1 MPLPTGDMQWPPTDP
16 TVQTAYADW
25 DAWYSA
31 DPDRLMDRYA
41 NRGVRELPEMRP
53 VQQRDGIWGRLA
65 RWFHGQ
71 PIPVGEKRT
80 SLHVPLAAD
89 IARTSSELL
98 FSEPPKLI
106 APEGAT
112 GTQAALDALVEGGLH
127 PTLLEGGEICGALGG
142 VYPRIVW
149 DTAIADRPWID
160 MVAADRAVPE
170 FAYGRLKAVMFWTVL
185 EKDGKTVIRHLER
198 HERGAI
204 LHGLY
209 AGTPTQL
216 GKALPLSARPE
227 TADLMPIVETGIKQ
241 LTAAYV
247 PNVRPARAWR
257 HRPKAAGLGQSDFA
271 GIEPIL
277 DALDEVYS
285 SWMRDIRNGKG
296 RVIVPESMLTSNG
309 PGQGVSF
316 ETERQIFTPL
326 NMLARPGDSNKLD
339 IVQFQIRVV
348 EHRET
353 AHELMEIAVRQA
365 GYSGASFGLDGDGQ
379 AVTAT
384 EVKARQTRSL
394 TTRARKALYWTPQ
407 TASITF
413 AWLQL
418 CASMFGVRGLDLS
431 EPPTVEFPDGIT
443 ESQGEIA
450 SALQL
455 FTAAD
460 AMSTEVKVRAI
471 HPEWDDKQVAAEVA
485 AIHSER
491 SLGPLADPAALGAG
505 GHGLTPPGEP
515 DGDEPPTD

>member
-1 MPLPTGDMQWPPTDP
+1 MQWPPTDI
-16 TVQTAYADW
+16 TVQTSYADW

-31 DPDRLMDRYA
+31 DPDRLADRYA

-65 RWFHGQ
+65 RWFWGA

-89 IARTSSELL
+89 ICRTSSELL

-106 APEGAT
+106 APNGGNNAT
-112 GTQAALDALVEGGLH
+112 QDALDALVEDGLH
-127 PTLLEGGEICGALGG
+127 PALLEGGEIAAALGG

-149 DTAIADRPWID
+149 DTAVSDRPWID

-170 FAYGRLKAVMFWTVL
+170 FAYGRLKAVTFWTVL
-185 EKDGKTVIRHLER
+185 EKDGKSVLRHLER
-198 HERGAI
+198 HEQGHI

-216 GKALPLSARPE
+216 GKALPLTGRPE
-227 TADLMPIVETGIKQ
+227 TAGLEPDVPTGIDL

-257 HRPKAAGLGQSDFA
+257 NRPGAAGLGQSDLA

-277 DALDEVYS
+277 DALDETYS
-285 SWMRDIRNGKG
+285 SWMRDVRNGKG

-316 ETERQIFTPL
+316 DSERAIFTPL
-326 NMLARPGDSNKLD
+326 NMLQRPGDSNKLD
-339 IVQFQIRVV
+339 VVQFDIRVS
-348 EHRET
+348 EHRDT
-353 AHELMEIAVRQA
+353 ARELMEIAVRQA
-365 GYSGASFGLDGDGQ
+365 GYAGATFGLDGDGQ

-394 TTRARKALYWTPQ
+394 TTRARKALYWQPAMADILT
-407 TASITF
+407 
-413 AWLQL
+413 AWL
-418 CASMFGVRGLDLS
+418 AVSAGMFRVPGLDFS
-431 EPPTVEFPDGIT
+431 EAPRVEFPDGIT
-443 ESQGEIA
+443 ESMLEKGQALAAIA
-450 SALQL
+450 
-455 FTAAD
+455 TAD
-460 AMSTEVKVRAI
+460 AMSTQKRVEYLN
-471 HPEWDDKQVAAEVA
+471 PEWDDEQVAAEVER
-485 AIHSER
+485 IHAER
-491 SLGPLADPAALGAG
+491 EPARVADPAVVGEGGAG
-505 GHGLTPPGEP
+505 LFPPQP
-515 DGDEPPTD
+515 QGDPTAGD

>member
-1 MPLPTGDMQWPPTDP
+1 MQWPPTDIE
-16 TVQTAYADW
+16 VQRSYADW

-65 RWFHGQ
+65 RWFWGA

-106 APEGAT
+106 APGETPHKAT
-112 GTQAALDALVEGGLH
+112 QQALDGLVDGGLH
-127 PTLLEGGEICGALGG
+127 PALLEGGEVCAAIGG

-149 DTAIADRPWID
+149 DTAVADLPWID

-170 FAYGRLKAVMFWTVL
+170 FAYGRLRAVTFWTVL
-185 EKDGKTVIRHLER
+185 EKDGKTVVRHLER
-198 HERGAI
+198 HEQGVI

-209 AGTPTQL
+209 FGTPTQL
-216 GKALPLSARPE
+216 GKRQPLAARPE
-227 TADLMPIVETGIKQ
+227 TAALDDQVPTGIKL

-257 HRPKAAGLGQSDFA
+257 NRPAAAGLGQSDLA

-277 DALDEVYS
+277 DALDETYS
-285 SWMRDIRNGKG
+285 SWMRDVRNGKG

-316 ETERQIFTPL
+316 DAERGIFTPL
-326 NMLARPGDSNKLD
+326 NVLQRAGDSGSKLD
-339 IVQFQIRVV
+339 VVQFDIRVA
-348 EHRET
+348 EHRDT
-353 AHELMEIAVRQA
+353 SHELMEIAVRQA
-365 GYSGASFGLDGDGQ
+365 GYAGASFGLDGDGQ

-384 EVKARQTRSL
+384 EVKARTTRSL
-394 TTRARKALYWTPQ
+394 TTRARKALYWAPQ
-407 TASITF
+407 TSDITF

-418 CASMFGVRGLDLS
+418 CATMFKVSGLDLS
-431 EPPTVEFPDGIT
+431 EAPRVEFPDGISESLT
-443 ESQGEIA
+443 EKGQ
-450 SALQL
+450 ALQAIS
-455 FTAAD
+455 AAE
-460 AMSTEVKVRAI
+460 AMSTQLKVEYLN
-471 HPEWDDKQVAAEVA
+471 PEYDGEQVAAEVA
-485 AIHSER
+485 RIHSETNK
-491 SLGPLADPAALGAG
+491 GPLADPAAIGEG
-505 GHGLTPPGEP
+505 GHGIVPPQEP
-515 DGDEPPTD
+515 DGITPPAN